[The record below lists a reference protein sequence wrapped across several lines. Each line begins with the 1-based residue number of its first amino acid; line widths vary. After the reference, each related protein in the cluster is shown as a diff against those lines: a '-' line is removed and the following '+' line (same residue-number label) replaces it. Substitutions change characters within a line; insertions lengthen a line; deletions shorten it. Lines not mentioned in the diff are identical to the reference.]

1 MRKKHLI
8 ELPEQ
13 EIIEPHPSANA
24 LSSADSN
31 ESLPGNSELCSITTL
46 PMDEMPASETPTV
59 IPSLVVALPPSP
71 VSFAERTDREQ
82 IVSSAPPASAC
93 SSRPPAQLLETD
105 LDGSIVQERPPRQ
118 AGRRAQSQPRIG
130 SITVV
135 RDANT
140 NELIIRTNSV
150 PGSPTAP
157 PLEDLRA
164 SHQHHDGRY
173 AGESEG
179 SSIGSS
185 RNPSPVSLLSTTTT
199 CSSIASGP
207 DNANDRAHRVVEPP
221 RDGSTDMGSFSRG
234 SDVRDDLSTVVSS
247 IPVRSSASGRRVR
260 DSSSNSSVQG
270 APQVEEPSGTSSGPE
285 DRTATGED
293 ESEVDTSPQHS
304 SSRRSDG
311 RPKARWPH
319 AISRS
324 LATTFCTLGLF
335 NISRFAVFSV
345 HFGANFV
352 VQFLIFSLLFGIPM
366 LWLQMVLGARIR
378 GGPVTMWRI
387 SPICKGIGIALLVAQ
402 ALITLYSAIS
412 LAWVLVYFR
421 DAFIMRNEKYRW
433 QEPFEPYRGVAG
445 PDNQS
450 YRLPDT
456 VADYFNG
463 VVLQR
468 YYLAHQAS
476 SIPVGNGARNLPPS
490 PTASRTSGIG
500 AIRFQLAFNMAILWT
515 LVFVALC
522 RGIRSLGK
530 IVIGVFLGAFVA
542 LAAVCAK
549 FLTFINYDSVQNIF
563 PATDWQD
570 FFLNSRSWTSAAQ
583 ETFLT
588 WGLLGVSVYAI
599 NCRSNRKGSCNQR
612 TRRELRR
619 DAFLVAFIT
628 LAVLILAAVLG
639 SACVQVLNSRGY
651 YYFPGSYENLG
662 TNVFLRPANQPL
674 PPQHATMPNRWL
686 LRYSTVI
693 GESFKRSY
701 ADPSRESGYQA
712 LRLVT
717 ELFPA
722 ALAAATPEHIAP
734 IWGLVGYMAL
744 VLFGLGQ
751 LCVMWKPIAG
761 AIGDAPSSILLSCVT
776 GLLLGMPLA
785 TEGGINIVHYL
796 DTILGAAWWV
806 LLLWIGHILA
816 LFLVRGRPFTSDILV
831 NDLQILQSFSAFVAF
846 AWNFLLPIG
855 LIFMCII
862 QYRLSNSAALFN
874 WSSSATSSAGAGANS
889 YWPLW
894 ARQVGGFV
902 QVSFLLLVPIVM
914 VVQIYRYLCRGPPDI
929 LDRVDLLLRP
939 PIDGD
944 TSNSIRSTHS
954 RRAAVSLPLQ
964 QGASSAGSGR
974 DGSEPTITLSMDSR
988 SVRDADD
995 APPKYTPPPSYTTA
1009 TGARIAKL
1017 LRNSIRRSV
1026 RRLIGEPSG
1035 SAPSIRQRAALPQ
1048 TADSQ
1053 SANPSTGDEL
1063 PPPDY
1068 CSALQQFGGPCLS
1081 AAGGLE
1087 LNYHSAGPRI
1097 LYNSATLGSGRRYR
1111 SLNATGE
1118 SAQDTSHQQ
1127 NFTASDVRQILR
1139 PGTNQASGPNG
1150 TSCFTQTLRNTL
1162 LRRGHSMENLVLAAA
1177 PLGDSSI
1184 ITLTGDD
1191 DDDESAY
1198 GDDSRTPGT
1207 GRRDAANGRDSVI

>member
-1 MRKKHLI
+1 M
-8 ELPEQ
+8 
-13 EIIEPHPSANA
+13 
-24 LSSADSN
+24 
-31 ESLPGNSELCSITTL
+31 
-46 PMDEMPASETPTV
+46 
-59 IPSLVVALPPSP
+59 
-71 VSFAERTDREQ
+71 
-82 IVSSAPPASAC
+82 
-93 SSRPPAQLLETD
+93 
-105 LDGSIVQERPPRQ
+105 
-118 AGRRAQSQPRIG
+118 
-130 SITVV
+130 
-135 RDANT
+135 
-140 NELIIRTNSV
+140 
-150 PGSPTAP
+150 
-157 PLEDLRA
+157 
-164 SHQHHDGRY
+164 
-173 AGESEG
+173 
-179 SSIGSS
+179 
-185 RNPSPVSLLSTTTT
+185 
-199 CSSIASGP
+199 
-207 DNANDRAHRVVEPP
+207 
-221 RDGSTDMGSFSRG
+221 
-234 SDVRDDLSTVVSS
+234 
-247 IPVRSSASGRRVR
+247 
-260 DSSSNSSVQG
+260 
-270 APQVEEPSGTSSGPE
+270 
-285 DRTATGED
+285 
-293 ESEVDTSPQHS
+293 
-304 SSRRSDG
+304 
-311 RPKARWPH
+311 
-319 AISRS
+319 
-324 LATTFCTLGLF
+324 
-335 NISRFAVFSV
+335 
-345 HFGANFV
+345 
-352 VQFLIFSLLFGIPM
+352 
-366 LWLQMVLGARIR
+366 
-378 GGPVTMWRI
+378 
-387 SPICKGIGIALLVAQ
+387 
-402 ALITLYSAIS
+402 
-412 LAWVLVYFR
+412 
-421 DAFIMRNEKYRW
+421 
-433 QEPFEPYRGVAG
+433 
-445 PDNQS
+445 
-450 YRLPDT
+450 
-456 VADYFNG
+456 
-463 VVLQR
+463 
-468 YYLAHQAS
+468 
-476 SIPVGNGARNLPPS
+476 
-490 PTASRTSGIG
+490 
-500 AIRFQLAFNMAILWT
+500 
-515 LVFVALC
+515 
-522 RGIRSLGK
+522 
-530 IVIGVFLGAFVA
+530 
-542 LAAVCAK
+542 
-549 FLTFINYDSVQNIF
+549 
-563 PATDWQD
+563 
-570 FFLNSRSWTSAAQ
+570 
-583 ETFLT
+583 
-588 WGLLGVSVYAI
+588 
-599 NCRSNRKGSCNQR
+599 
-612 TRRELRR
+612 
-619 DAFLVAFIT
+619 
-628 LAVLILAAVLG
+628 
-639 SACVQVLNSRGY
+639 
-651 YYFPGSYENLG
+651 G

-734 IWGLVGYMAL
+734 VWGLVGYLAL

-796 DTILGAAWWV
+796 DTILGAAWWI

-874 WSSSATSSAGAGANS
+874 WSSSATSSASAAANN

-902 QVSFLLLVPIVM
+902 QVSFLLLVPVVM

-939 PIDGD
+939 PVDGD
-944 TSNSIRSTHS
+944 TSHSIRGMHS

-964 QGASSAGSGR
+964 RGASSAGSGR

-1026 RRLIGEPSG
+1026 RRLMGEPSG
-1035 SAPSIRQRAALPQ
+1035 SAPSIRQRSALPQ
-1048 TADSQ
+1048 TADNQ

-1068 CSALQQFGGPCLS
+1068 CSALQQFGGPCLN

-1111 SLNATGE
+1111 SLNATGDA
-1118 SAQDTSHQQ
+1118 AQETSQQQ

-1139 PGTNQASGPNG
+1139 STTNQTTAPNG

-1184 ITLTGDD
+1184 ITLHGDD
-1191 DDDESAY
+1191 DEEEHAY
-1198 GDDSRTPGT
+1198 GDGNRTPGT
-1207 GRRDAANGRDSVI
+1207 GRRDATIGRDSVI